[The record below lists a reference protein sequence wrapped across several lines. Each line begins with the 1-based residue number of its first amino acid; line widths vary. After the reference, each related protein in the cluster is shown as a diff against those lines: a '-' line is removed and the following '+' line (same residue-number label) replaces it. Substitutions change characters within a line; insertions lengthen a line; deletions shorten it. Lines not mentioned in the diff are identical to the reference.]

1 MKNKLIHE
9 LQNAQNPNKT
19 IKCFQ
24 TGGLMKWLRNTNFAL
39 WLNKIMRNFW
49 WDFKPSAI
57 DKKLFW
63 RSYWYFINT
72 KTTIEVSYLWF
83 VIFFFPQV
91 CTVGFCG
98 NDATPIC
105 ACNVWPIYFILK
117 VQWLTRCMF
126 NFKHAYNPAAL
137 ISNLNS
143 FEFFNKTL

>member
-1 MKNKLIHE
+1 MTEKYKFCSLAK
-9 LQNAQNPNKT
+9 QNNEKFLMR
-19 IKCFQ
+19 FQ
-24 TGGLMKWLRNTNFAL
+24 TKCNWQKAVLE
-39 WLNKIMRNFW
+39 
-49 WDFKPSAI
+49 
-57 DKKLFW
+57 KLLIFYKYKNYNW
-63 RSYWYFINT
+63 S
-72 KTTIEVSYLWF
+72 ELSMVCE
-83 VIFFFPQV
+83 FFFPQV

-98 NDATPIC
+98 NDAAPIC